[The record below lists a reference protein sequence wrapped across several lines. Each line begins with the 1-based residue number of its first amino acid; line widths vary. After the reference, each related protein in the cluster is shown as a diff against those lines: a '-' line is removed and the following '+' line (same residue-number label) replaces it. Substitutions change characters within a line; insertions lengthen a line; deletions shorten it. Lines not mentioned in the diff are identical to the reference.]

1 MKNNIQNSKFSS
13 YLKVSCSV
21 LLLSGSLVGYG
32 FTKDAFAQSE
42 NTHNVSEKVSSVQSK
57 LDTTIANAKTD
68 INRLKHLDAT
78 ELKSYK
84 EDIEAAKTESEINK
98 IVSDAKEEDQLSA
111 EEDTTNHS
119 KDNTSDK
126 TTNASSAE
134 TTNTHA
140 TTNDNGNLEQLDKIL
155 ADVDA
160 FSKKVDT
167 SQPNNAI
174 NSDEKSTSEPTSTEQ
189 TNDVSKS
196 VTDNQTSTVQN
207 HDNNRSDL
215 HNGQSSILDELD
227 NVKNDVESAKQTHET
242 STDNNKLNEPTS
254 TETHRSTEESSVQG
268 TNDHSDN
275 SVEKG
280 IKEIGKSEHQAS
292 QSNDTKV
299 SNEDKHI
306 DALTDKLS
314 TNNKINQ
321 AISKVENQQ
330 GDSSQRYTDRKLEQ
344 LRNLRQQTRDNTDL
358 TDQQKHEIKKDIST
372 IRHNVQSNRDTIMNN
387 LEKSS
392 NKQQAAE
399 NILGSMFSKNEAQN
413 ILKNIKTNGQSDKQI
428 TDQIMKQLDGFKGTT
443 SDDILKSM
451 FEQAPN
457 KEDLIKTLL
466 STRLGSNEASQIAKR
481 LAHANL
487 SNDELVNRLKQEIKA
502 HGTVSADDILK
513 DVLDKSSN
521 KKQTIETLLATK
533 LNQAKAHA
541 LADLIAKAQTNKAD
555 TLELV
560 KSALNGTAGDLLQL
574 QNRLDN
580 AKQNLDYILSPI
592 TQRPSLLDRINGQT
606 GQGTNLLNQGSSLL
620 DGLTGSGLLDG
631 LNSGGSLLDN
641 IGDIPNP
648 VQGLSL
654 GNLGNDDS
662 FLSGLFDDDGNV
674 SLPATGEAIKKSWL
688 PITVI
693 LAIAGTTLVWLGRR
707 KTHHSRH

>member
-42 NTHNVSEKVSSVQSK
+42 NTHNVSEKVSSVQNK
-57 LDTTIANAKTD
+57 LDTTIAKAKTD

-111 EEDTTNHS
+111 EEDTTDHS

-174 NSDEKSTSEPTSTEQ
+174 NSDEKSTSESTSTEQ

-196 VTDNQTSTVQN
+196 VTDNKTSTAQN

-280 IKEIGKSEHQAS
+280 IKQIGKSERQAS

-344 LRNLRQQTRDNTDL
+344 LRNLRQQTQDNTDL

-399 NILGSMFSKNEAQN
+399 NILGSMFSKNEAQD

-481 LAHANL
+481 LAHAHL

>member
-42 NTHNVSEKVSSVQSK
+42 NTHNVSEKVSSVKSK
-57 LDTTIANAKTD
+57 LDTTIAKAKTD

-84 EDIEAAKTESEINK
+84 EDIEAAKTESEVNK

-111 EEDTTNHS
+111 EEDTTDHS
-119 KDNTSDK
+119 KDNNSDK
-126 TTNASSAE
+126 TTNASSTE
-134 TTNTHA
+134 TTNKHA

-174 NSDEKSTSEPTSTEQ
+174 NSDEKSTSESTSTEQ

-196 VTDNQTSTVQN
+196 VTDNKTSTAQN

-227 NVKNDVESAKQTHET
+227 NVKNDVETAKQEQET
-242 STDNNKLNEPTS
+242 SKNNNKLNEPTS
-254 TETHRSTEESSVQG
+254 TESNRSSEETSVQG

-280 IKEIGKSEHQAS
+280 IKQIGKSERQAS

-314 TNNKINQ
+314 TNNKIDQ

-344 LRNLRQQTRDNTDL
+344 LRNLRQQTQDNTDL

-399 NILGSMFSKNEAQN
+399 NILGSMFSKNEAQD

-451 FEQAPN
+451 FDQAPN

-466 STRLGSNEASQIAKR
+466 STRLGSNESSQIAKR
-481 LAHANL
+481 LAHAHL
-487 SNDELVNRLKQEIKA
+487 SNDELVNRLKQEIKS

-688 PITVI
+688 PITMI
-693 LAIAGTTLVWLGRR
+693 LAIAGTALIWFGRR